1 MSKLQNQNL
10 SDLHLMLGRDKMD
23 KRKKAT
29 AINYNP
35 GNQAPKVVATGKG
48 IVAENILEKATE
60 ANVPVYKDEK
70 LAEELSR
77 LDLGDQIPE
86 ELYQIVAEIMIF
98 VSDLD
103 QLRDKM
109 V

>member
-1 MSKLQNQNL
+1 MDKTQKQNP

-29 AINYNP
+29 AISYNP
-35 GNQAPKVVATGKG
+35 GDQAPNVVATGKG
-48 IVAENILEKATE
+48 IVAENILEKASK
-60 ANVPVYKDEK
+60 ADVPVYKDEK

>member
-1 MSKLQNQNL
+1 
-10 SDLHLMLGRDKMD
+10 MD

-29 AINYNP
+29 AIRYNP
-35 GNQAPKVVATGKG
+35 GEQAPNVVATGKG
-48 IVAENILEKATE
+48 IVAENILDKAND

-77 LDLGDQIPE
+77 LDLGEQIPE
-86 ELYQIVAEIMIF
+86 DLYQIVAEILIF